1 MTDKARQCAYHALR
15 RVWEQGAYSNIVLAE
30 AMKKYALEGKDRA
43 FCSALVYGAAE
54 RLLTLDYLITTVA
67 ARPAEKIQGT
77 VLTAL
82 RLGMLQIFFMKVP
95 DMAACS
101 ESVALLRDKGEK
113 GFVNGVLRNACR
125 RRDELAKLLET
136 AEDSVK
142 YSLSPQICQLIE
154 KQYPEEAKNIMAS
167 FYNENPLCL
176 RVNPLKT
183 SVESLKEKLNAECVE
198 GLPNALTV
206 KSNSEVALEAVS
218 EGLAIVQ
225 GLSSQTAVALLDA
238 KPNMTVVDCCCCPGG
253 KTLGAAMDMQGRGK
267 VYAMDLH
274 ANKLSLVKRTAEK
287 LGITVVELAAHDGR
301 TPKEDLQGVADRVIC
316 DVPCSGIGAIKG
328 RPEIRYK
335 DMESTAALIN
345 TQRAIVRS
353 AYTYLKVGGRMV
365 YSTCTINKEE
375 NEKILHEFV
384 AESGAKLVSEQ
395 TVLPNQEGFDGFY
408 MALVEKV

>member
-1 MTDKARQCAYHALR
+1 MTDKARQCAFHALR
-15 RVWEQGAYSNIVLAE
+15 RVWEQGAYSNIVLVD
-30 AMKKYALEGKDRA
+30 AMSKYMLEGKDRA

-54 RLLTLDYLITTVA
+54 RLLTLDFLISTVA
-67 ARPAEKIQGT
+67 SRPAEKIQGS

-125 RRDELAKLLET
+125 RRTELEKLLET
-136 AEDSVK
+136 ASDSVK
-142 YSLSPQICQLIE
+142 YSLSPQICELIY
-154 KQYPEEAKNIMAS
+154 KQYPEQATEIMAS
-167 FYNENPLCL
+167 FYNQNPLCI

-183 SVESLKEKLNAECVE
+183 TATELKEKLGAENVE

-206 KSNSEVALEAVS
+206 RNNSEAGLDAVT

-253 KTLGAAMDMQGRGK
+253 KTLGAAMDMEGK
-267 VYAMDLH
+267 GKILAMDLH
-274 ANKLSLVKRTAEK
+274 ANKLSLVRRTAEK
-287 LGITVVELAAHDGR
+287 LGIGIVELEAHDGR
-301 TPKEDLQGVADRVIC
+301 VPKAELCGIADRVIC
-316 DVPCSGIGAIKG
+316 DVPCSGVGAIKG

-335 DMESTAALIN
+335 NMESTAALIA
-345 TQRAIVRS
+345 TQKAIVS
-353 AYTYLKVGGRMV
+353 GAYTYLKQGGRMV

-375 NEKILHEFV
+375 NEGVLHEFV
-384 AESGAKLVSEQ
+384 AKSGARLISEQ
-395 TVLPNQEGFDGFY
+395 TVLPTRDSFDGFY
-408 MALVEKV
+408 IALVEKV